1 MANQLESGLSKGTRT
16 FWRKVALWIGFG
28 LVGTAWLLSFVD
40 QERFELLG
48 FLGEFVGP
56 TIAGG
61 LILRGAKV
69 HPDREALAWRVIGC
83 GFLLAGVGVGVTGVL
98 SFAVGIP
105 AFGPFD
111 LIFLTAYV
119 LAISGFLLIPH
130 AGAGLQSKI
139 RVLLDGVIGCLSV
152 AILIGV
158 YFLPGIRI
166 HLEAA
171 TPWERFA
178 GVSYPL
184 LDSLMVVV
192 ALIVTIRRSAWRF
205 DIRIAAI
212 GIAMTVQA
220 LADLMLLNSGIG
232 ATLTEAQPD
241 FRVFLLAVLFQL
253 LAASQIRR
261 RMAPREYAD
270 RRQPLWAMIG
280 PYGAAI
286 AAVVVTVLEASTS
299 GIPRGMALLL
309 AVGLADV
316 ALVIVRQVVAL
327 REYRA
332 VVSQQRQG
340 LVASVSHELR
350 TPLTAMVG
358 FLEVL
363 QDPNMKLDAEEQR
376 ELTGIVRQ
384 QALYMSRIVADLL
397 LLAKETQVLKESD
410 VSVAQLVSTS
420 AQALSRDDR
429 QLDSTVEKDLVA
441 HVDRDRVQ
449 QALDN
454 LIVNAFR
461 YGEGTVRVVAKRDAD
476 DLVIE
481 VHDNGPGVPR
491 KYELAIWEQFERG
504 ANKLNA
510 NVPGSGIGLSV
521 VDLVVRRHGGAA
533 TYERSS
539 LLGGSCFR
547 MTFPG
552 RVRESASAQ
561 LAPTRPVPSHLAS

>member
-1 MANQLESGLSKGTRT
+1 MGRSSESRSRLARSKVRI
-16 FWRKVALWIGFG
+16 FALWLAVSIVALGWI
-28 LVGTAWLLSFVD
+28 LAFVD
-40 QERFELLG
+40 RDRFFDLG
-48 FLGEFVGP
+48 FLAEIVGP
-56 TIAGG
+56 TTAGV
-61 LILRGAKV
+61 LMVRGAKV
-69 HPDREALAWRVIGC
+69 HPEREAMAWRIMGV
-83 GFLLAGVGVGVTGVL
+83 GFLVAGLGVALAGVL
-98 SFAVGIP
+98 SMTVGIP
-105 AFGPFD
+105 AFGPLD
-111 LIFLTAYV
+111 LVFLLAYAV
-119 LAISGFLLIPH
+119 AITGFLLIPH
-130 AGAGLQSKI
+130 AGAGFQSKI
-139 RVLLDGVIGCLSV
+139 RVFLDGIIGAASV
-152 AILIGV
+152 SLIIGV
-158 YFLPGIRI
+158 YFLPGIRL
-166 HLEAA
+166 HLDAA
-171 TPWERFA
+171 TPWERIA
-178 GVSYPL
+178 GVGYPI

-212 GIAMTVQA
+212 GAAMVVQA
-220 LADLMLLNSGIG
+220 FADLTLLNSGVG
-232 ATLTEAQPD
+232 ATLTDAQPD
-241 FRVFLLAVLFQL
+241 FRIFLLAVLFQL
-253 LAASQIRR
+253 LAASQIRT

-270 RRQPLWAMIG
+270 RRQPIWAMVA
-280 PYGAAI
+280 PYGAAVV
-286 AAVVVTVLEASTS
+286 AVVITVSETIST
-299 GIPRGMALLL
+299 GIARGLALLL
-309 AVGLADV
+309 AVGLTII
-316 ALVIVRQVVAL
+316 ALVVVRQVVAL

-363 QDPNMKLDAEEQR
+363 EDPNMDLAADERR
-376 ELTGIVRQ
+376 EMTAIVRQ
-384 QALYMSRIVADLL
+384 QAIYMSRIVADLL
-397 LLAKETQVLKESD
+397 LLAKETQVLKETD
-410 VSVAQLVSTS
+410 VAIPHLIESS
-420 AQALSRDDR
+420 AQALRRGDR
-429 QLDSTVEKDLVA
+429 SLESKVEEDLVA
-441 HVDRDRVQ
+441 YVDRDRVQ
-449 QALDN
+449 QAFDN

-461 YGEGTVRVVAKRDAD
+461 YGGGVVRVFAKAEGE

-552 RVRESASAQ
+552 RVRERASAQ
-561 LAPTRPVPSHLAS
+561 LAPTLQVPSHLAS